1 MTEKIVLKG
10 MRQNNLKDITL
21 EIPKNKITI
30 FTGVSGSGKSSI
42 VFDTIANEA
51 GRQMNQTYST
61 FVQAYLPKYQKPE
74 VDSIQ
79 NLSPAFI
86 VDQKRLGGN
95 ARSALGTRTDI
106 YTFFKVIIFTNSDSF
121 CWLLT
126 SLFV

>member
-1 MTEKIVLKG
+1 MTVTVENENIILKG
-10 MRQNNLKDITL
+10 MRQNNLQNVSL

-61 FVQAYLPKYQKPE
+61 FIQGFLPKYEKPI

-79 NLSPAFI
+79 NL
-86 VDQKRLGGN
+86 
-95 ARSALGTRTDI
+95 
-106 YTFFKVIIFTNSDSF
+106 
-121 CWLLT
+121 
-126 SLFV
+126 

>member
-1 MTEKIVLKG
+1 MKNVTEAIILKG
-10 MRQNNLKDITL
+10 MKQNNLKDVSL
-21 EIPKNKITI
+21 EIPKSKITI

-61 FVQAYLPKYQKPE
+61 FVQGFLPRDGKPV

-86 VDQKRLGGN
+86 VDQ
-95 ARSALGTRTDI
+95 SA
-106 YTFFKVIIFTNSDSF
+106 
-121 CWLLT
+121 
-126 SLFV
+126 

>member
-1 MTEKIVLKG
+1 ASLAVDTGSIKGGQFMTDTRDTIILKG
-10 MRQNNLKDITL
+10 MRQNNLKNVSL

-61 FVQAYLPKYQKPE
+61 FVQGYLPKYEKPV

-86 VDQKRLGGN
+86 VDQ
-95 ARSALGTRTDI
+95 
-106 YTFFKVIIFTNSDSF
+106 
-121 CWLLT
+121 
-126 SLFV
+126 